1 LTLLC
6 QIVSPLDLFIEFITI
21 IVNLL
26 LLLFVFR
33 QLYGGY
39 KYFNDDDI
47 NLIISTNF
55 DDDGGRV

>member
-1 LTLLC
+1 
-6 QIVSPLDLFIEFITI
+6 
-21 IVNLL
+21 VNLL